1 MNTLIKIQ
9 QELKV
14 KKDRYNKF
22 GKYYFRSAESILE
35 SLKPLLEKYN
45 SSLIINDE
53 IKQIGDYIFTE
64 STATLKTEKEEYKAT
79 AQAGIEK
86 AGGMALPQAFG
97 SASSYAKKYA
107 LGNLFLID
115 DTEDSDAT
123 NTHNK
128 EDVAKKSASKS
139 KKKEDNN
146 SAIKDRFKKD
156 KVATLKAMK
165 SKGKFLT
172 PTQANEIFKEGL
184 ATKEELQDVV
194 KK

>member
-9 QELKV
+9 QELKA

-35 SLKPLLEKYN
+35 SLKPLLKEYN

-53 IKQIGDYIFTE
+53 VKQVGDYVFTE
-64 STATLKTEKEEYKAT
+64 STVILRTEKEEYKAT

-97 SASSYAKKYA
+97 SSSSYAKKYA

-128 EDVAKKSASKS
+128 GDVVKKSAKANT
-139 KKKEDNN
+139 KKDSS
-146 SAIKDRFKKD
+146 SAIKDRFKSD
-156 KVATLKAMK
+156 KEGTLKAMK
-165 SKGKFLT
+165 TKGKYLT
-172 PTQANEIFKEGL
+172 PSQANEIFKEGL
-184 ATKEELQDVV
+184 ATKEELRDVV